1 MMRRM
6 LGMMMTALLLSGS
19 VFAACGTEPLAHE
32 EAFRLSAVPLD
43 DRSVEVRMAIEPCYY
58 LYQDKLK
65 FSLTPAEMGKVAM
78 PVGTLKQD
86 PYFGQVSVYYG
97 KVSVVLPF
105 SSQPK
110 GASITLKTEYQGCA
124 EAIGLCYPVS
134 AQMLTFTV
142 PKSAVPGEEIFAREP
157 KKRWF

>member
-1 MMRRM
+1 MRRVLSM
-6 LGMMMTALLLSGS
+6 LMMTLLLSGS
-19 VFAACGTEPLAHE
+19 VFAACGSEPLAHE
-32 EAFRLSAVPLD
+32 EAFRLSAVPLN
-43 DRSVEVRMAIEPCYY
+43 DRSVEVRIEIEPCYY

-97 KVSVVLPF
+97 KISVTLPF
-105 SSQPK
+105 SPQSK
-110 GASITLKTEYQGCA
+110 GASITLKAEYQGCA
-124 EAIGLCYPVS
+124 EAIGLCYPIS
-134 AQMLTFTV
+134 AQMLTFSI
-142 PKSAVPGEEIFAREP
+142 PKSAIPGEEVFAREP